1 MSSQS
6 ALSGHAA
13 SPALESRL
21 TELPRHLSAQ
31 SPGDML
37 DAIDSQPHA
46 IQMKMPA
53 PAARPQKILVVDD
66 NQDTVEMMSEILRLL
81 GNEVAVASNGEEALS
96 SAVQIRPDVMF
107 MDIGLP
113 GMDGYAVARALRR
126 QPETAATV
134 LIAVTG
140 HGQCEDVRM
149 AHEAGFDHHFVKPA
163 DLNRIGEIL
172 ASLSGC

>member
-6 ALSGHAA
+6 ALSDQAV
-13 SPALESRL
+13 SPALECR
-21 TELPRHLSAQ
+21 TAELPRHLSVQ
-31 SPGDML
+31 SQVNMPGAVDG
-37 DAIDSQPHA
+37 
-46 IQMKMPA
+46 PA
-53 PAARPQKILVVDD
+53 TSMRPQKIMVVDD
-66 NQDTVEMMSEILRLL
+66 NHDTAEMMSEVLRLL
-81 GNEVAVASNGEEALS
+81 GKEVAVANNGEEALA
-96 SAVQIRPDVMF
+96 SAAQIRPDVMF

-140 HGQCEDVRM
+140 YGQCEDVRM

-163 DLNRIGEIL
+163 DLKRIGELL
-172 ASLSGC
+172 ASLSGN